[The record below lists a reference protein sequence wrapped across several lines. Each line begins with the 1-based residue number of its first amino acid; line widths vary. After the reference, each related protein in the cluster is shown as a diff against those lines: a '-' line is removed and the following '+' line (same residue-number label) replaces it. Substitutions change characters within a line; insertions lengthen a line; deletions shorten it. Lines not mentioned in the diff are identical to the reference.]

1 MPLQDICDVIAAHCD
16 LKTHSKVTGIC
27 PPETIPLSTWL
38 ESHLA
43 LVLLFL
49 NQMNMKEEREDT
61 PCCIFLVI
69 RHFEQLLYRW
79 L

>member
-16 LKTHSKVTGIC
+16 LKTHSKVKEFVHLKQSVFRLG
-27 PPETIPLSTWL
+27 L

-49 NQMNMKEEREDT
+49 NQNNMKEEHEDT
-61 PCCIFLVI
+61 PCYIF
-69 RHFEQLLYRW
+69 
-79 L
+79 